1 MIAHSVAKRLLVAFS
16 LSCAALIGTNV
27 GALAQQAQLVAGT
40 LTCHGRGSV
49 GLILASRENLTCSYE
64 PQGAAPRQRYAARI
78 TRLGID
84 IGVEGSK
91 RDGLDRARLDERPAP
106 RSFGRKICRR
116 VRECLCRHRWRRQC
130 ADRWQWQ
137 FGLILQPL
145 SVQGQT
151 GVNVAAGVAGLRLTH
166 LGQGRA
172 H

>member
-49 GLILASRENLTCSYE
+49 GLILGSRQNLTCSYE

-84 IGVEGSK
+84 IGVKGPSVMVWTVLGSTSALPL
-91 RDGLDRARLDERPAP
+91 GALA
-106 RSFGRKICRR
+106 GRFVGVSANASVGIGGGANALIGGNGNS
-116 VRECLCRHRWRRQC
+116 V
-130 ADRWQWQ
+130 
-137 FGLILQPL
+137 ILQPL